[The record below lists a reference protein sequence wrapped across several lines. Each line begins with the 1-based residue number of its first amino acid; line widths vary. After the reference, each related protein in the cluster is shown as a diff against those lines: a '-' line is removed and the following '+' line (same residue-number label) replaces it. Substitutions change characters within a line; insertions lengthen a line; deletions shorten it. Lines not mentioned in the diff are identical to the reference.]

1 MNIPLNIDW
10 RQILLHLFNFVIL
23 MGGLYFLLYSPI
35 KRFMAKRQEYYRQID
50 NGAEQ
55 KRLSADE
62 MEKTAAR
69 RLDEVEQE
77 IVRQRLK
84 AEEDIRCQAALRLQE
99 AREQAEKIIA
109 DAKKSA
115 ETEKKAILE
124 DAQKDIIA
132 MTKEAS
138 AKIVYEDTNEAF
150 DVFLELAER
159 DMKDGK

>member
-35 KRFMAKRQEYYRQID
+35 KRFMEKRQEYYRQID
-50 NGAEQ
+50 NDAKQ

-62 MEKTAAR
+62 MEKAANQ
-69 RLDEVEQE
+69 RLDDVEQE
-77 IVRQRLK
+77 IMKQRLK
-84 AEEDIRCQAALRLQE
+84 AEADIRCQTDLRLQE
-99 AREQAEKIIA
+99 AREQAEKIIS
-109 DAKKSA
+109 DAKKIA
-115 ETEKKAILE
+115 ETEKRAILE
-124 DAQKDIIA
+124 DAEKDIIA

-159 DMKDGK
+159 NVKDGQ